1 MLQSASPRPIMT
13 TSLVIL
19 DERDLFREGIHS
31 IVAGSDDLN
40 VVSSCS
46 DLSAASSAVRQFQP
60 DIVIVGPSKQN
71 NLNGICDELTAFSP
85 APKVLLLASAQASA
99 HAKQE
104 VVDAIRS
111 GANGCINTTFES
123 HELID
128 TIRMLARGQNVIPS
142 YVATAALANDHGS
155 NSYAGLSIR
164 ELEVLQLMAEGS
176 GNKQIAADLVISE
189 KTVKTHVSHILAKM
203 GESNRTSAIL
213 RAGKE
218 GWIQL

>member
-1 MLQSASPRPIMT
+1 MIQSARPGTVMT

-31 IVAGSDDLN
+31 IVAGSDDFD
-40 VVSSCS
+40 VVGSCS
-46 DLSAASSAVRQFQP
+46 NLSEASVAVGQYRP
-60 DIVIVGPSKQN
+60 DVVIVGPSKQN
-71 NLNGICDELTAFSP
+71 NLNGVCDQLTAFEP

-99 HAKQE
+99 HAKKE

-111 GANGCINTTFES
+111 GATGCLNTTFEA

-128 TIRMLARGQNVIPS
+128 TIRMLVRGQTVIPS
-142 YVATAALANDHGS
+142 YVAQAALASSHDSSHFS
-155 NSYAGLSIR
+155 GLSIR
-164 ELEVLQLMAEGS
+164 ELEVLQLMAEGL

-189 KTVKTHVSHILAKM
+189 KTVKTHVSHILAKL
-203 GESNRTSAIL
+203 GESNRTAAII

-218 GWIQL
+218 GWIRL

>member
-1 MLQSASPRPIMT
+1 MT

-19 DERDLFREGIHS
+19 DERDLIREGIHS
-31 IVAGSDDLN
+31 IVSGDDDFS
-40 VVSSCS
+40 VVSSCA
-46 DLSAASSAVRQFQP
+46 DLSSASSAVKEHQP
-60 DIVIVGPSKQN
+60 DIVIVGPTKHS
-71 NLNGICDELTAFSP
+71 NLNGVCDELTAFDP

-99 HAKQE
+99 HAKKA

-111 GANGCINTTFES
+111 GANGCINTTFEA

-128 TIRMLARGQNVIPS
+128 TIRMLVRGQNVIPS
-142 YVATAALANDHGS
+142 YVAEAA
-155 NSYAGLSIR
+155 YASDRDSSHFSGLSIR
-164 ELEVLQLMAEGS
+164 ELQVLQLMAEGS
-176 GNKQIAADLVISE
+176 GNKQIATDLVISE

-213 RAGKE
+213 KAGKE